1 MRHLLT
7 SNAFRFCMAVNCV
20 VVSAWLA
27 IDAFNASPFAEVEDW
42 GVFILFM
49 LTLGRG
55 LA

>member
-1 MRHLLT
+1 MRPLLT

-20 VVSAWLA
+20 VVSAWFA
-27 IDAFNASPFAEVEDW
+27 IDAFNASPFAQVDDW

-55 LA
+55 AS